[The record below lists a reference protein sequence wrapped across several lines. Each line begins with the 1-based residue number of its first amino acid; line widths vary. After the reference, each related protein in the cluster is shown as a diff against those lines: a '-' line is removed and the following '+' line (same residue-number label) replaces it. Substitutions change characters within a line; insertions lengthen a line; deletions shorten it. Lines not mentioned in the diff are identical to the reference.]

1 VKPWRGRRVYT
12 ESLMVMCGLRR
23 KICLLLAVL
32 LGAAVVRP
40 VRAVAQAPAVRPGN
54 NPVAARGFDELYNM
68 EYAAALRDFGRLHA
82 EHPGDP
88 FPENYLLAAEIF
100 QELNRIGALDTEV
113 YSGDSFLDTKPVRPL
128 DPAAQRR
135 IHALIDD
142 IVRQCNQRLER
153 NPRDVDA
160 LYARGV
166 ALGFRSTYMGM
177 AEKHWLQ
184 AVRAALAARR
194 DHEKALEIDP
204 HYVDAKMTVGIHN
217 YIIGSLNWAGRAAVA
232 LVGVT
237 GNKQKGLDYLRE
249 VSRSGSTS
257 ANDAAMALSLFLR
270 REQMYPEAL
279 ALVGGISRQ
288 YPRNFLLA
296 VEYAHLLNAAGHG
309 REAIAQ
315 YRTVLQNGR
324 EGKYT
329 FFHLETAAWGLGVS
343 LRGQHE
349 FAQAADA
356 LDQVAT
362 VKDADPLLVQR
373 ALVSSGEMY
382 DTLGQRDLAIARY
395 RQALAVS
402 GEGGAADAA
411 RHHLR
416 RAWHFSEARGTV

>member
-1 VKPWRGRRVYT
+1 
-12 ESLMVMCGLRR
+12 MV
-23 KICLLLAVL
+23 AVL
-32 LGAAVVRP
+32 LCGAAMVSPR
-40 VRAVAQAPAVRPGN
+40 RALAQEAPVRPGN
-54 NPVAARGFDELYNM
+54 NPLAARGFNELYNM
-68 EYAAALRDFGRLHA
+68 DYAAALRDFSRLRA

-113 YSGDSFLDTKPVRPL
+113 YSSDSFLDSKPVRPL

-135 IHALIDD
+135 IHTLIDD
-142 IVRQCNQRLER
+142 VMSHCNQRLAR
-153 NPRDVDA
+153 NPNDVDA

-166 ALGFRSTYMGM
+166 AQGFRSTYMGM
-177 AEKHWLQ
+177 AEKRWLT
-184 AVRAALAARR
+184 AVRSALAARR
-194 DHEKALEIDP
+194 DHERVLEIDP

-237 GNKQKGLDYLRE
+237 GNKQKGLEYLRE

-270 REQMYPEAL
+270 REQLYPEAL

-315 YRTVLQNGR
+315 YRVVLQNGR

-329 FFHLETAAWGLGVS
+329 YFHLETAAWGLGVS
-343 LRGQHE
+343 LRGQRE
-349 FAQAADA
+349 FAAAA
-356 LDQVAT
+356 EAFDQVAM
-362 VKDADPLLVQR
+362 VKDADPALVQR
-373 ALVSSGEMY
+373 ALLSGGEMY
-382 DTLGQRDLAIARY
+382 DTLGQRGAALERY
-395 RQALAVS
+395 RRAMAIN
-402 GEGGAADAA
+402 GEGEVAGEA
-411 RHHLR
+411 RR
-416 RAWHFSEARGTV
+416 NMKRPWHFSEQHGTV